1 MLKANT
7 DHSGKAS
14 HSCNMTLQCDCR
26 LLLILEITVGTK
38 INFYRTIYDYLYL
51 NI

>member
-1 MLKANT
+1 MET
-7 DHSGKAS
+7 
-14 HSCNMTLQCDCR
+14 R
-26 LLLILEITVGTK
+26 LNCLNLMVLILEITVGTK